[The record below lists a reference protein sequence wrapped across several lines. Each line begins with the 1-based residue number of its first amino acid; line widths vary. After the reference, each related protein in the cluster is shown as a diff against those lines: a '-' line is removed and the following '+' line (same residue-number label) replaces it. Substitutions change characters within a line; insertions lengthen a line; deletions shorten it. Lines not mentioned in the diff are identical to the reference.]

1 MYTVKELIEALQECP
16 QDNVVFCANI
26 KTGFS
31 CEVTSVGNDLVNGM
45 VDIFFEEQPIIM

>member
-16 QDNVVFCANI
+16 QDNVVFCTNI

-31 CEVTSVGNDLVNGM
+31 CEVASVGNDLVNGT
-45 VDIFFEEQPIIM
+45 VDIFFEEYVI

>member
-16 QDNVVFCANI
+16 QDNVVFCTNI

-45 VDIFFEEQPIIM
+45 VDIFFEDDVI